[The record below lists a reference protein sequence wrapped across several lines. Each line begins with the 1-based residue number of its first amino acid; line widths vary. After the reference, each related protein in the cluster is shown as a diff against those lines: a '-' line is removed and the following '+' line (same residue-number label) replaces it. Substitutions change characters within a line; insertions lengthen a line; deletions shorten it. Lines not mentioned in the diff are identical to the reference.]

1 MTWLLWLVITALALT
16 LPLDSWVLAG
26 TKLALA
32 LTALMMLFALLA

>member
-1 MTWLLWLVITALALT
+1 MTWLLWLIIVILALT

>member
-1 MTWLLWLVITALALT
+1 MILALT
-16 LPLDSWVLAG
+16 LPPDSWVLAG